1 MTSRRVFRAVSLVVA
16 AFGILVL
23 VATGRLAVALGAVA
37 GPEPGIAFWYQLSF
51 MRMFAVALI
60 GLASLGLWGAA
71 QLTPI
76 QQRSLGRVLGG
87 VFAALA
93 LMAVAQSVAI
103 WGGVTGWGVTAVLGL
118 AAVMYGLS
126 AAGRVG
132 RPAV

>member
-1 MTSRRVFRAVSLVVA
+1 
-16 AFGILVL
+16 
-23 VATGRLAVALGAVA
+23 
-37 GPEPGIAFWYQLSF
+37 
-51 MRMFAVALI
+51 VALI
-60 GLASLGLWGAA
+60 GLASLAFWGAT

-93 LMAVAQSVAI
+93 LTAVAQAVAI
-103 WGGVTGWGVTAVLGL
+103 WGGVTGWGVAAVLGL

-126 AAGRVG
+126 AAGGVE